1 MADKKIQKTA
11 AKAKIPKQKDSAGT
25 PISKKTKEKKELVFA
40 PGERCFW
47 VDNGPALQSLLEL
60 RDALATM
67 NEDQFI
73 HHVND
78 EKNDFSSWVLYI
90 LQDEK
95 CAKDLLKAKNMKAAL
110 KVVEKHL
117 KEYEV

>member
-11 AKAKIPKQKDSAGT
+11 VKTKAEKNTAKTSG
-25 PISKKTKEKKELVFA
+25 SKKTKEKKELVFA
-40 PGERCFW
+40 LGERCFW

-60 RDALATM
+60 RDAFATM
-67 NEDQFI
+67 NEDQFA

-78 EKNDFSSWVLYI
+78 EKNDFSAWVLYI

-95 CAKDLLKAKNMKAAL
+95 CAKDLLKAKDIKTAL
-110 KVVEKHL
+110 KVAEKHL
-117 KEYEV
+117 KEYNV